1 LTRNV
6 LITGA
11 NKSIGYE
18 TARRLGAE
26 GYRVWLGARDESRG
40 ETATSTLRAQGHD
53 VRFVQIAVED
63 EASVMA
69 AADRIATDDGRLDAL
84 INNAAIPGTY
94 ADVLDETVDEIRWVY
109 DVNVF
114 GPIRMIRAFLP
125 LLKASDAANIVNV
138 SSGLGSLQWMSDPQN
153 PFYGANLLGYNSSKS
168 ALNAVTVSYA
178 KALAPLG
185 IRVNSANP
193 GYVKTDFNNHQGY
206 RSVEDAAEII
216 VRLAMATDAG
226 RPTAGFFDDEGTIPW

>member
-6 LITGA
+6 LVTGA

-26 GYRVWLGARDESRG
+26 GYRVWLGARDEARG
-40 ETATSTLRAQGHD
+40 EAAAAALRALGHD
-53 VRFVQIAVED
+53 VHFVQIAVD
-63 EASVMA
+63 NDDSVIA
-69 AADRIATDDGRLDAL
+69 AAEQVAKQDGRLDAL

-94 ADVLDETVDEIRWVY
+94 ADAIDETVDEIRWVY
-109 DVNVF
+109 DVNVL
-114 GPIRMIRAFLP
+114 GPIRLIRAFLP

-138 SSGLGSLQWMSDPQN
+138 SSGLGSLAWMSDPQN
-153 PFYGANLLGYNSSKS
+153 PYYGANLLGYNSSKT

-178 KALAPLG
+178 KALAPFG

-216 VRLAMATDAG
+216 VRLATATDRD
-226 RPTAGFFDDEGTIPW
+226 RPTAGFFDDEGTLAW